1 MITMGLGRSEPSRN
15 HLTDCGES
23 IYVTSTLTV
32 GRDLQE
38 RPPAQRFPV
47 HAAGTADRG
56 RKDRC
61 PTTGQRAPSEEVAA
75 SRLPTGL
82 PCSRTCQWSQ
92 NASLGMPHLWYGS
105 GMART
110 RISTTVD
117 AALLAGARRARSG
130 LADSALIDEALA
142 ALLARQRA
150 AEIDAAYAAYNVH
163 PLDERDEWGDLA
175 SFREAAGAS

>member
-105 GMART
+105 GMASPPPCWPGSGRRRSMLPMPPTTCT
-110 RISTTVD
+110 RSTSATSGETSPRSERLPGRRD
-117 AALLAGARRARSG
+117 SPSGAWRG
-130 LADSALIDEALA
+130 L
-142 ALLARQRA
+142 
-150 AEIDAAYAAYNVH
+150 VV
-163 PLDERDEWGDLA
+163 
-175 SFREAAGAS
+175 